1 MAGISRETIDQ
12 VNATVNILEVVSKY
26 LHVNRRNKAICPFH
40 DDTRPSLS
48 IKPED
53 GIFNCFTCGKKGGAI
68 KFIELKEN
76 MSFPDA
82 VETLANMYSIPIKYT
97 TKAGQQN
104 YNTGTQM
111 KEIHDIAKNLYN
123 KNLYSDLGKICLEY
137 IQSRDISNEMIK
149 EFELGYSLLN
159 DNTLHELIK
168 GKYPSD
174 VVNKTKLFEYEKGK
188 YVDFFRGR
196 FIIPIK
202 NNKNETIAFNARI
215 LPGSNDTKK
224 YKNSF
229 DSIIYKKSN
238 ILYGLDKTKNYILEK
253 KSVILVEGPTDLIRL
268 YQNNI
273 KNVVASCGT
282 AFPNSQA
289 REIKKNTNNV
299 YINFDSDEKFS
310 GQNSAI
316 QAGYK
321 LLRIGIE
328 PRIIDL
334 PTGND
339 PDDFIKNNG
348 IDAYLEYV
356 KNAKKLLQFEFENYN

>member
-1 MAGISRETIDQ
+1 MW
-12 VNATVNILEVVSKY
+12 
-26 LHVNRRNKAICPFH
+26 
-40 DDTRPSLS
+40 
-48 IKPED
+48 
-53 GIFNCFTCGKKGGAI
+53 KKGGAI

-111 KEIHDIAKNLYN
+111 KEIHDIAKNLYH

-149 EFELGYSLLN
+149 EFELGYSQLN

-174 VVNKTKLFEYEKGK
+174 VVNNTKLLNYEQGK

-196 FIIPIK
+196 FVIPIK

-215 LPGSNDTKK
+215 LPGSNGTKK

-253 KSVILVEGPTDLIRL
+253 MVIMVEVLRFNAYIKIILKMLWPLWNSISRL
-268 YQNNI
+268 
-273 KNVVASCGT
+273 SG
-282 AFPNSQA
+282 

-339 PDDFIKNNG
+339 PDDYQKQW
-348 IDAYLEYV
+348 Y
-356 KNAKKLLQFEFENYN
+356 

>member
-1 MAGISRETIDQ
+1 MAGISKETIDQ

-53 GIFNCFTCGKKGGAI
+53 GIFNCFTCGTKGGAI

-97 TKAGQQN
+97 SKAGQQN

-111 KEIHDIAKNLYN
+111 KEIHDIAKNLYH
-123 KNLYSDLGKICLEY
+123 KNLYSDLGNICLKY

-149 EFELGYSLLN
+149 EFELGFSLLN

-174 VVNKTKLFEYEKGK
+174 VVNNTKLFDYSQGK

-196 FIIPIK
+196 FVIPIK
-202 NNKNETIAFNARI
+202 N
-215 LPGSNDTKK
+215 
-224 YKNSF
+224 
-229 DSIIYKKSN
+229 SIFW
-238 ILYGLDKTKNYILEK
+238 LY
-253 KSVILVEGPTDLIRL
+253 R
-268 YQNNI
+268 
-273 KNVVASCGT
+273 
-282 AFPNSQA
+282 
-289 REIKKNTNNV
+289 
-299 YINFDSDEKFS
+299 
-310 GQNSAI
+310 
-316 QAGYK
+316 
-321 LLRIGIE
+321 
-328 PRIIDL
+328 
-334 PTGND
+334 
-339 PDDFIKNNG
+339 
-348 IDAYLEYV
+348 
-356 KNAKKLLQFEFENYN
+356 